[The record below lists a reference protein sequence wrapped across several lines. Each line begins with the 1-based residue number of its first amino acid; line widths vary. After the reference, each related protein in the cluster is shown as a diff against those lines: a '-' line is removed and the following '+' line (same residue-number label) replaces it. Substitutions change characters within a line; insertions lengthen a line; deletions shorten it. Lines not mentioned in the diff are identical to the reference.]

1 MRLHWGCPGISAS
14 SRRRFLP
21 EESWAGSVASAAAPL
36 TDRARDFASKGQAL
50 GPSGGVGWG
59 REEGEGQ
66 EAGPASGSGRELS
79 RQGRKTKF
87 TGAAPREG
95 GGETPCKGSLWVLMT
110 RNTGIGLRDAPT
122 IAGVA
127 LDHRELEGGRT
138 ETPCPRFVIPKSAYI
153 PHFP

>member
-1 MRLHWGCPGISAS
+1 M
-14 SRRRFLP
+14 
-21 EESWAGSVASAAAPL
+21 ASAAAPL

-50 GPSGGVGWG
+50 GPSRVGVGE
-59 REEGEGQ
+59 EEGEGQ
-66 EAGPASGSGRELS
+66 EAGAASGSGKAFPAR
-79 RQGRKTKF
+79 GRKTKF

-127 LDHRELEGGRT
+127 LDHRELEGGRRSLV
-138 ETPCPRFVIPKSAYI
+138 PRFDNT
-153 PHFP
+153 